1 MSNVTKTYLPDVK
14 KYKLYVEKIFRS
26 GWITNNGELIKTLQE
41 QLKQYLGVKN
51 ILLVSNGTLA
61 LQLAYKLLN
70 LSGNVLTTPFSFVAT
85 VSSQVWEGLSPT
97 FVDIDK
103 ETFNMN
109 SYEIRNNIEK
119 NTAAIIPVHVF
130 GNSCEV
136 EKIESIAK

>member
-1 MSNVTKTYLPDVK
+1 M
-14 KYKLYVEKIFRS
+14 
-26 GWITNNGELIKTLQE
+26 
-41 QLKQYLGVKN
+41 KN